1 MEDNKIKEINFDG
14 NTYSIENLTPRG
26 IEALNTLF
34 KGQQKLNDLAMK
46 VKLTQAGIS
55 TLTEDLRI
63 ILKEDKIKPTVKVEK
78 DKKG

>member
-1 MEDNKIKEINFDG
+1 
-14 NTYSIENLTPRG
+14 
-26 IEALNTLF
+26 
-34 KGQQKLNDLAMK
+34 MK
-46 VKLTQAGIS
+46 VRLTQAGIS